1 MSYLGAIGEFF
12 GNVVLFI
19 VVTLVVLMVI
29 GNIVFFILL
38 AVDPGLLVSLIGDQ
52 GSGPGPNLLTCGS
65 NGSGC

>member
-1 MSYLGAIGEFF
+1 M
-12 GNVVLFI
+12 
-19 VVTLVVLMVI
+19 VTLVVLMVI